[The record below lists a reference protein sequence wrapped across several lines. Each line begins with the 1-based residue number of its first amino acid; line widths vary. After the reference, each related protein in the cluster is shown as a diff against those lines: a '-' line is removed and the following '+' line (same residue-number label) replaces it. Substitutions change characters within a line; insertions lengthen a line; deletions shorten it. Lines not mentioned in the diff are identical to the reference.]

1 MYSTRVAIVT
11 VWVSAFSAELLF
23 SYFQFQ
29 VFDRNTE
36 FETTYEI
43 IVTNDAVHFISLLE
57 CMSLDDVNTSHVTC
71 LRISA
76 LLTPALIWLDVL
88 QLNSERTIVCI
99 GRLWTL
105 I

>member
-29 VFDRNTE
+29 VFDRNIE

-43 IVTNDAVHFISLLE
+43 IVTNDISLLE
-57 CMSLDDVNTSHVTC
+57 CMYLDDVSTSDETC
-71 LRISA
+71 LRIST

-99 GRLWTL
+99 RRLWTL

>member
-1 MYSTRVAIVT
+1 MYSARVAIVT

-29 VFDRNTE
+29 VFDRNIE

-43 IVTNDAVHFISLLE
+43 IVTNDISLLE
-57 CMSLDDVNTSHVTC
+57 CMYLDDVSTSHETC
-71 LRISA
+71 LRIST

-99 GRLWTL
+99 RWLWTL

>member
-1 MYSTRVAIVT
+1 MYSARVAIVT

-43 IVTNDAVHFISLLE
+43 IVTNDISILE
-57 CMSLDDVNTSHVTC
+57 CMYSDDVSTSHETC
-71 LRISA
+71 LRIST

-88 QLNSERTIVCI
+88 QLNSERTIVYI
-99 GRLWTL
+99 RRLWTL